1 MADLLAK
8 VDRYERGWIVL
19 DRRIYVAPGDNIC
32 LGFMGR
38 PICGAVVTEVG
49 SNRIRTDFN
58 LFFAVQGD
66 DILRDPGD
74 VPPLERAR

>member
-1 MADLLAK
+1 MADLLAE
-8 VDRYERGWIVL
+8 VDRYERGWLVL
-19 DRRIYVAPGDNIC
+19 DRSPDIRPGDPIC

-38 PICGAVVTEVG
+38 PICGAVVTEVKG
-49 SNRIRTDFN
+49 NRIRTDFN